1 MLIII
6 DSNCVSV
13 LINSNLIMLLIIIL
27 RVRLIIK
34 TQSSR
39 LSWRHNNQVVHDH
52 RALGGGKGGGRS
64 NKIMPN
70 FCMLEKLG

>member
-13 LINSNLIMLLIIIL
+13 LINNNLIMLLIIIL

-39 LSWRHNNQVVHDH
+39 LSWRHNNHVVH
-52 RALGGGKGGGRS
+52 RTLRGGKGGGRS
-64 NKIMPN
+64 NMPY
-70 FCMLEKLG
+70 FYMLEKLG

>member
-13 LINSNLIMLLIIIL
+13 LINNNLIMLLIIIL

-39 LSWRHNNQVVHDH
+39 LSWRHNNQVVHH
-52 RALGGGKGGGRS
+52 ALGGGQGRW
-64 NKIMPN
+64 
-70 FCMLEKLG
+70 E